1 MRNFMYGRYG
11 IDELGKFMAIIMLI
25 LYFIGALFL
34 KGNLSIAFRTAAVII
49 FIIFCFRVFSRNTT
63 KRYDENTVFLNFKNS
78 VSAKKYKIRSS
89 KRSKTKANKN
99 SQEYAFFT
107 CENCGTITRVPKGK
121 GKIIITCPIC
131 KNKFEAKS

>member
-49 FIIFCFRVFSRNTT
+49 FIIFCFRAVSYTHLDVY
-63 KRYDENTVFLNFKNS
+63 KRQIYW
-78 VSAKKYKIRSS
+78 
-89 KRSKTKANKN
+89 
-99 SQEYAFFT
+99 
-107 CENCGTITRVPKGK
+107 
-121 GKIIITCPIC
+121 
-131 KNKFEAKS
+131 